1 MCSGDKKTLTVI
13 VPTWNRARYLE
24 KNLEILNSY
33 LERGLDFKI
42 LVCNNGSTDNTPEV
56 LRKYENHPNFRI
68 INHPE
73 NIKFDRN
80 VASGYLNFDT
90 DFCFCL
96 GDSKTL
102 SFESLDKI
110 LETINNEDIDVLV
123 INVHKKMPMESKYY
137 TDINSLMS
145 ELGWNLTNISSCV
158 IPKRYITIDRCE
170 RYYDSLFI
178 HYGVSIDALC
188 FQKDGIKV
196 KYDPSI
202 KKSMI
207 NFPNE
212 IQPHGWSSNV
222 CTVWAKV
229 WPAFILSLP
238 WNISLDVKYKVIQDV
253 NKFDKIL
260 SPIRFIIAK
269 VNNNS
274 DFFKDYKQNKK
285 RLSIIS
291 STPLF
296 FYDLISCVPSF
307 FFCWLRPALMWRMS
321 RQRNHQSDNK

>member
-1 MCSGDKKTLTVI
+1 MYSSNKKTLTI
-13 VPTWNRARYLE
+13 IIPTWNRARYLK
-24 KNLEILNSY
+24 KNLEILDSY
-33 LERGLDFKI
+33 LKRGLEFKI

-56 LRKYENHPNFRI
+56 LKKYENHPNIRI

-102 SFESLDKI
+102 SFESLQKMVK
-110 LETINNEDIDVLV
+110 TINEEEIDALV
-123 INVHKKMPMESKYY
+123 IHVHNKMSTSEKYY
-137 TDINSLMS
+137 TDINTLLS

-158 IPKRYITIDRCE
+158 IPKRFITIDRCE

-188 FQKDGIKV
+188 MQKDGINV

-202 KKSMI
+202 KKNMI
-207 NFPNE
+207 YFPNE
-212 IQPHGWSSNV
+212 VQPHGWSSNV
-222 CTVWAKV
+222 CTVWSKF

-253 NKFDKIL
+253 NKFDGVL

-269 VNNNS
+269 VNNNRA
-274 DFFKDYKQNKK
+274 FFNDYKQNKK
-285 RLSIIS
+285 RLTVIS
-291 STPLF
+291 STPLL

-307 FFCWLRPALMWRMS
+307 FFWWLRPALRWRMS
-321 RQRNHQSDNK
+321 RQRNNQSSNK